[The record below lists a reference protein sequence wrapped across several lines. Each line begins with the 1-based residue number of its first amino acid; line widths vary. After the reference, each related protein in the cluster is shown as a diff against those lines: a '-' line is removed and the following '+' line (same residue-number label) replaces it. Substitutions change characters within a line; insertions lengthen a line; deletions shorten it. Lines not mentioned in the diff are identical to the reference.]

1 VAAKVASRGRAARHP
16 RLLVQATTP
25 LLPARECPAHKVAVR
40 LLPVPVVLA
49 PEHRARTRA

>member
-1 VAAKVASRGRAARHP
+1 MAAKAVSRGRAARHR

-25 LLPARECPAHKVAVR
+25 LLPARACPAHKVAVR